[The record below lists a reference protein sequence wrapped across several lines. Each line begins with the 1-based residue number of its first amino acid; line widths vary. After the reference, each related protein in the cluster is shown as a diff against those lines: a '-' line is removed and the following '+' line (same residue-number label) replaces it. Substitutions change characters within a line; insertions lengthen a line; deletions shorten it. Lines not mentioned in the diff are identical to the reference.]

1 MLDSGELICSEHNI
15 LSYFG
20 EKQKV
25 DSSLIGYINNAD
37 QPLNFSSQNIDI
49 AEEVRTSLFDHIV
62 NCNDI
67 SDEQYARIITTIEV
81 QFVNFDIP
89 DIQDSKIVIL
99 IDNDIIQMNATTLN
113 YMRTKYES
121 NLFRFIRKHIK
132 EYLDIMN
139 DDLFIQEELVEI
151 LSWDI
156 EDSYK
161 IKLLSYSTGPISIIG
176 KNYSLQICVHI
187 LNNNLL
193 QDDMISLYLSYNKQP
208 SEIKEIILE
217 NAKSHIDGIIDDPRI
232 AEETLKEGLLCAND
246 ISYEVKACLFAAMI
260 QYIGQT
266 EASKYLSILGLTDF
280 IKIFDSHSK
289 PKFEITDLNAKLLD
303 AFKRKKW
310 IYEYFEDDNH
320 PDYYRIRRR
329 EPRKAEVVEDID

>member
-1 MLDSGELICSEHNI
+1 M
-15 LSYFG
+15 
-20 EKQKV
+20 

-49 AEEVRTSLFDHIV
+49 TEEVRTALFDHIV

-67 SDEQYARIITTIEV
+67 SDEQYAGIITTIEV
-81 QFVNFDIP
+81 QFVDFDIP
-89 DIQDSKIVIL
+89 DIQDSKMVIL
-99 IDNDIIQMNATTLN
+99 IDNDIIQMNAATLS

-121 NLFRFIRKHIK
+121 SLFRFIRKHIK

-139 DDLFIQEELVEI
+139 DDLFVQEELVEI

-161 IKLLSYSTGPISIIG
+161 MKLLSYSTDPISIIG

-187 LNNNLL
+187 LNHNL
-193 QDDMISLYLSYNKQP
+193 QQADMTSLYLSYNQQP
-208 SEIKEIILE
+208 DTIKEIILK
-217 NAKSHIDGIIDDPRI
+217 NAKKHIANIINDPCT
-232 AEETLKEGLLCAND
+232 AEESLKEDLLRATD
-246 ISYEVKACLFAAMI
+246 IPFEIKVRLLIAMI
-260 QYIGQT
+260 QDIGQA
-266 EASKYLSILGLTDF
+266 EASKCLSILGLTDF
-280 IKIFDSHSK
+280 IQIFNSHSR
-289 PKFEITDLNAKLLD
+289 PKFEATDQNTELLN

-310 IYEYFEDDNH
+310 IYEYFEDDNN

-329 EPRKAEVVEDID
+329 EPRKAEVVEDND